1 MYICRICMRGAAR
14 VCIRSGNTARWQAHA
29 LQRKRYILTRYSWIT
44 VYTVKSRYVPV
55 VLWTLL
61 EIVASAL
68 LMSAWYFVGIRLM
81 KRIVHET
88 LSFEPFFKPIRFWI
102 VFVFME
108 RYICSGSESFEKM
121 ARYFHIKLFS
131 FSIETVIITIYTIC
145 MCRDEYFVLIFL

>member
-61 EIVASAL
+61 EIVANAL

-88 LSFEPFFKPIRFWI
+88 FRTVFQTDPFLNSFRFHGNGMAVKVSRKWDDIFILNFF
-102 VFVFME
+102 
-108 RYICSGSESFEKM
+108 
-121 ARYFHIKLFS
+121 LF
-131 FSIETVIITIYTIC
+131 
-145 MCRDEYFVLIFL
+145 L